1 MRIVQVQKLT
11 LLVCVLAMPAA
22 LFADFSYQQTTQITG
37 GSMLSMM
44 KMAGAF
50 SSQAR
55 KAGEPIVS
63 TVYLKDNRMANVSPE
78 NIEIIDLDNETITQ
92 IDTVKRTYTVVTF
105 QQMKEQLAKAEQEME
120 KKQAEHPAGPAASN
134 PNPDNVKM
142 SFDVHVRKTSA
153 EKQVSG
159 LAANEAI
166 LTMVMNA
173 TDQNTKQTGA
183 MAITNDMWLV
193 PEIPGYAQM
202 REFSMRLAAKM
213 GAVTSGSGLDMK
225 KLFAQKPGANQALD
239 DMAKEMQK
247 IQGVPVMQVMRMG
260 MTTDGKPL
268 PAASEAPLPADSSPA
283 MPSGREIAKES
294 AASALTSHLGFGG
307 FGGFGHKKQND
318 PPPAAQNSNAPPPT
332 SAVLMESQTTSSNF
346 SSAPID
352 GSHFEVPA
360 GYKQIQAQM
369 GKQ

>member
-1 MRIVQVQKLT
+1 
-11 LLVCVLAMPAA
+11 
-22 LFADFSYQQTTQITG
+22 
-37 GSMLSMM
+37 ML
-44 KMAGAF
+44 KMAGAL

-63 TVYLKDNRMANVSPE
+63 TVYLKDNRMAHVSSDS
-78 NIEIIDLDNETITQ
+78 IEIIDLDNETITH
-92 IDTVKRTYTVVTF
+92 IDTVNRTYTVTTF
-105 QQMKEQLAKAEQEME
+105 QQMKEQMAKAEQEME
-120 KKQAEHPAGPAASN
+120 KKQAEHPAGPAAPN
-134 PNPDNVKM
+134 ANPDNVKM
-142 SFDVHVRKTSA
+142 SFDVHVRKTGA

-159 LAANEAI
+159 LATSEAI

-173 TDQNTKQTGA
+173 TDQKTQQTGT

-193 PEIPGYAQM
+193 PEVPGYKEV
-202 REFSMRLAAKM
+202 REFYMRMAAKM
-213 GAVTSGSGLDMK
+213 GPIFSEGGLDMK

-239 DMAKEMQK
+239 DMGKEMQK
-247 IQGVPVMQVMRMG
+247 IQGVPVMQIMRMG
-260 MTTDGKPL
+260 TTTDGKPL

-283 MPSGREIAKES
+283 MPSGREIAKQS

-318 PPPAAQNSNAPPPT
+318 PPPADQNSKTPPPT
-332 SAVLMESQTTSSNF
+332 SLVLMESQTTSSNF

-352 GSHFEVPA
+352 SSHFEVPA

-369 GKQ
+369 DKQ